1 MPGVTTSS
9 ALPARVRYGYA
20 AGSLATGAFGTVPG
34 LLLLPYL
41 TDTIGIG
48 AALAGALVLLPK
60 AWDVLFNPVAGRIS
74 DRTRGPHGPRRPY
87 LLRGGIALAILFA
100 AIFAYPGFGQA
111 GTAVWVVVMFLL
123 AATAYALYQVPYV
136 AMPAEMTDDPAE
148 RTRLMT
154 RRIAVLAVAI
164 LIAGAGAPAVRDAV
178 GGVNGYRLM
187 GLAVGVLILI
197 GALWSY
203 LGTAKAPVGV
213 PRPSAASWRET
224 VAAVRAAPRFAR
236 LWLVFV
242 IQAVGIGT
250 MLAGVDYVARVVLQS
265 AGMSSVLF
273 AAFVGPALLVMPL
286 WQAAAARWSKAV
298 CYAAASVI
306 FAAGAAGIAVLAMT
320 SDRARDALISPPPG
334 VEVYTGPA
342 TGAVIALVVLVG
354 IGYAGMQVFPL
365 SLLADLSADAEAR
378 TGGKRAGLFAGVW
391 TAGETFGLAL
401 GPGIYG
407 LVLAAGSY
415 VSGGEADSQP
425 ASAVVAAALGFT
437 VIPAVCALVALPLL
451 RRVQPPPDPTGHT
464 VALRSTDVADPAPA
478 ADDRAAPEPVG
489 DEAIG
494 SGTEAPGATP

>member
-1 MPGVTTSS
+1 MTTSS

-48 AALAGALVLLPK
+48 AAVAGALVLLPK

-187 GLAVGVLILI
+187 GLAVGALILI

-306 FAAGAAGIAVLAMT
+306 FAAGAAGIAALAVT
-320 SDRARDALISPPPG
+320 SDRARNIPMNMPAGAILPGPPITP
-334 VEVYTGPA
+334 
-342 TGAVIALVVLVG
+342 VIALVVLVG

-425 ASAVVAAALGFT
+425 TSAVVAAALGFT
-437 VIPAVCALVALPLL
+437 VIPAVCAMVALPLL

-464 VALRSTDVADPAPA
+464 VALRSTDAAHHGPV
-478 ADDRAAPEPVG
+478 ADDRAAAPAG

-494 SGTEAPGATP
+494 SGTEDPGATP